1 MSDDLFDNPAP
12 EGLPSGVSVSG
23 RSGKGVPVSVPL
35 AELLRPHSLEQV
47 IGQAHLLAPGKPL
60 HTAFAAGKPH
70 SMILWGPPGVGKT
83 TLARLMAHA
92 FDHAFIALS
101 AVFSGVKDIRAAVDQ
116 AQMHAA
122 QGRSTIL
129 FIDEIHRFNK
139 SLKTIIKQCIDKV
152 HCAVF
157 VPHGWLDMLKMCFQ
171 QGAQHG

>member
-1 MSDDLFDNPAP
+1 MSDDLFGNPAP
-12 EGLPSGVSVSG
+12 EGLPSGVSVSR
-23 RSGKGVPVSVPL
+23 RSRKGAPVSVPL

-60 HTAFAAGKPH
+60 HTVFAAGKPQ

-101 AVFSGVKDIRAAVDQ
+101 VVFSAVKNIRAAVDQ

-122 QGRSTIL
+122 QRRSTIP
-129 FIDEIHRFNK
+129 FIDEIHRFK
-139 SLKTIIKQCIDKV
+139 KTVKLYINQILTKLFVQILV
-152 HCAVF
+152 FTHCSVG
-157 VPHGWLDMLKMCFQ
+157 VKHG
-171 QGAQHG
+171 